1 MAISPDTGSSPRQL
15 NFYQQ
20 VAIKLPCPPLAQDL
34 VSTIRAQFP
43 LPITRPR
50 ASISNLRSICLAY
63 HSVSLANGS
72 PKFQGLA
79 PNLPFP
85 PLAQELFSTTCAQ
98 SISPT
103 ARSRTSFSN
112 LGSIYLARR
121 SPRDFFQQFAFDLPL
136 AQGPVPTTCAQFALP
151 TTRHTPQRRNAA
163 ALTPQTRDADA
174 DTDADAA
181 AASRATPLSHRFC
194 FSIHGLTLVASSI
207 ETIM

>member
-50 ASISNLRSICLAY
+50 ASISNLRPI
-63 HSVSLANGS
+63 
-72 PKFQGLA
+72 A
-79 PNLPFP
+79 PNLPCP

>member
-72 PKFQGLA
+72 PKFQQLA
-79 PNLPFP
+79 LNLRSFALPTTRFPLPIARPSFKDLRPICPAHHSPKNFSQQLALNLSRP
-85 PLAQELFSTTCAQ
+85 PLAQELLSATWAQ
-98 SISPT
+98 FTSPA
-103 ARSRTSFSN
+103 ARPGTSFNS
-112 LGSIYLARR
+112 LLSIYHWPKGL
-121 SPRDFFQQFAFDLPL
+121 FQQLALNLPCPPH
-136 AQGPVPTTCAQFALP
+136 AT
-151 TTRHTPQRRNAA
+151 RRNAE
-163 ALTPQTRDADA
+163 
-174 DTDADAA
+174 
-181 AASRATPLSHRFC
+181 
-194 FSIHGLTLVASSI
+194 TLRR
-207 ETIM
+207 